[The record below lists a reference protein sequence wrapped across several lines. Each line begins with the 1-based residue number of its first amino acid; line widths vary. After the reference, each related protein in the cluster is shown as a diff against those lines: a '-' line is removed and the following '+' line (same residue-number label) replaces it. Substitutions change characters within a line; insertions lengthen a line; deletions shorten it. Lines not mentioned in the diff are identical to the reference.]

1 MTSFGLLSLLHEQEG
16 LCWVWHCVY
25 CSGHKALVKHEQVQ
39 YQNRK
44 RVHKNCFAG
53 PLTPRKRWMGVW
65 IRNCTLMRHFPW
77 GGGVR
82 RVTVHLRVNTAQT
95 DFLMPNDPNP
105 DSCHEEPGPPGAI
118 GREGHHHHN
127 DLGYGLLSTTSE
139 RPEMSFWRP
148 QLNCWQLGVGGPGV
162 FCFYFSDFSTPIA
175 LRLNAISLHTSPTIW
190 NVPCGIPHEARTA
203 NFKPSFLKTLSIGF
217 LITFQSVEFFY
228 TLKIN

>member
-95 DFLMPNDPNP
+95 LIFWCPATQPRQLPWRTWP
-105 DSCHEEPGPPGAI
+105 SGSHWQ
-118 GREGHHHHN
+118 R
-127 DLGYGLLSTTSE
+127 
-139 RPEMSFWRP
+139 RPSPSQW
-148 QLNCWQLGVGGPGV
+148 PGV
-162 FCFYFSDFSTPIA
+162 
-175 LRLNAISLHTSPTIW
+175 RSPEHNQWT
-190 NVPCGIPHEARTA
+190 AR
-203 NFKPSFLKTLSIGF
+203 NEFLKTSAELLAAGCGRAWCLLLLF
-217 LITFQSVEFFY
+217 LRLFNSNRSQIKCNLPTHF
-228 TLKIN
+228 TDCLKCPMWHPSWS